1 MDITQSFPAKYL
13 QKTDFT
19 APRQVIIDTVAME
32 DVSMDSQPTE
42 LKPVMFFKGAPKGMI
57 LNKTNA
63 NIMVALFGAET
74 TAWSGQTVE
83 AYNDVTI
90 QFQGQLTGGIRL
102 RPVQVLAQPVAHPV
116 SQPAQPVGAP
126 SVTFATDADLASEN
140 PAAGVPDDTVA
151 W

>member
-13 QKTDFT
+13 QKSDFSS
-19 APRQVIIDTVAME
+19 PRQVIVDTVVME
-32 DVSMDSQPTE
+32 DVSMESHPAE
-42 LKPVMFFKGAPKGMI
+42 MKPVLFFKGAPKGMI

-63 NIMVALFGAET
+63 NIMVALFGSET
-74 TAWSGQTVE
+74 TAWTGQQVE

-102 RPVQVLAQPVAHPV
+102 RPIAQAVAQQV
-116 SQPAQPVGAP
+116 SQPIQAHADTNGMPPTEGIPGEDAP
-126 SVTFATDADLASEN
+126 
-140 PAAGVPDDTVA
+140 